1 MILSSADPKMYD
13 GAMFS
18 YKGDFLGY
26 LGLED
31 MGVFTAYGME
41 NGSASKLKELEDF
54 GKMLK

>member
-1 MILSSADPKMYD
+1 MYD

-18 YKGDFLGY
+18 YKGDFPGY

-31 MGVFTAYGME
+31 MGVFTAYGIE

>member
-1 MILSSADPKMYD
+1 MRTEPQYD
-13 GAMFS
+13 SAMFS
-18 YKGDFLGY
+18 HKGDFLEY

-31 MGVFTAYGME
+31 MGMFTAYGVE